1 MIFQRCLIK
10 HPLFLL
16 NHLRNPIVSDAI
28 RFGDVH
34 QRFAQSDTTVEA
46 FADMGYTVLDPSP
59 ESAFVVLDNH
69 WLV

>member
-1 MIFQRCLIK
+1 MILQRCLIK
-10 HPLFLL
+10 HPLFCS
-16 NHLRNPIVSDAI
+16 ITFAI
-28 RFGDVH
+28 QSSPTQSEFGDVD

-46 FADMGYTVLDPSP
+46 FADMGYTVLDPSL